1 MTSEELARRF
11 LAALSAC
18 DREAVG
24 ELVHPEVEIRTER
37 RVHRGREAAMEW
49 SSKAF
54 DHLVR
59 RYVPVEI
66 EETDGGVLVHAELAL
81 RLARQGDVGD
91 SSRVAIELGI
101 RDGLISSWYL
111 VDEPGL
117 GSEAAVLGLNPG
129 PSLYANRFKR

>member
-1 MTSEELARRF
+1 MDSEELARRF
-11 LAALSAC
+11 LAALSAG
-18 DREAVG
+18 DQAAVG

-37 RVHRGREAAMEW
+37 TVHRGRLAAIEW
-49 SSKAF
+49 SGKVF

-66 EETDGGVLVHAELAL
+66 EETESGLLVHAELQYVWRESGA
-81 RLARQGDVGD
+81 VGD

-111 VDEPGL
+111 LDEPD
-117 GSEAAVLGLNPG
+117 
-129 PSLYANRFKR
+129 

>member
-1 MTSEELARRF
+1 MDSAELSRRF
-11 LAALSAC
+11 LAALTAG
-18 DREAVG
+18 DRAAVG

-37 RVHRGREAAMEW
+37 TVHRGRLAAIDW
-49 SSKAF
+49 AGKVF

-66 EETDGGVLVHAELAL
+66 EETEAGVLVHAELQYVW
-81 RLARQGDVGD
+81 RESGVVGD

-111 VDEPGL
+111 LDEPG
-117 GSEAAVLGLNPG
+117 
-129 PSLYANRFKR
+129 